1 MGRINI
7 YRDLP
12 KRILILCEGESEK
25 IYLTGLKKELWKRNH
40 HNNVEIEM
48 YQPNDFSPL
57 GIVNEARKKV
67 REAKRDR
74 YPYTSIWVVFDKD
87 AHAGIDRAFSLAE
100 NNNPEIEIAFSNICF
115 EYWVLLHFE
124 KTSRY
129 FRDSHALISYIEKD
143 HHFPYN
149 KTMNIY
155 NGIKHLSQS
164 ALENADWLKS
174 INQFDLDA
182 GAKPYELN
190 AYTDFHELYKY
201 IQGLL

>member
-1 MGRINI
+1 MGRN
-7 YRDLP
+7 RSCSPLP
-12 KRILILCEGESEK
+12 KRILIVCEGESEQ
-25 IYLTGLKKELWKRNH
+25 IYLNGLKKDLWKRNR
-40 HNNVEIEM
+40 HNNIEIEM
-48 YQPNDFSPL
+48 YQPNDFSPI

-67 REAKRDR
+67 REARKDK
-74 YPYTSIWVVFDKD
+74 YPYASIWVVFDKD

-100 NNNPEIEIAFSNICF
+100 NNNPKIDIAFSNVCF

-124 KTSRY
+124 KTSSY
-129 FRDSHALISYIEKD
+129 FRDSHALISCIETK

-155 NGIKHLSQS
+155 EGIKHLSQN

-190 AYTDFHELYKY
+190 AYTDFHELFQY